1 MTEIV
6 FYHLS
11 VSPMEKAAPRLLE
24 KIVEA
29 SHHAVLY
36 LENDEQ
42 ISKYNDLLWTF
53 ASKSFLAHGCD
64 KDPFPQLQP
73 IFLTKDQSNP
83 NGATILITISGIEIP
98 HINSFAKIIDI
109 FDGADEQQLEY
120 ARSRYKKYQQDG
132 FLLTYWKQD
141 EVGGWQKG

>member
-1 MTEIV
+1 MTEVI

-11 VSPMEKAAPRLLE
+11 ASTMEKAAPRLLE

-29 SHHAVLY
+29 DNRAILY

-53 ASKSFLAHGCD
+53 GSRSFLAHGCD
-64 KDPFPQLQP
+64 KDPFPHLQP

-83 NGATILITISGIEIP
+83 NNANIVITLSGIEIP
-98 HINSFAKIIDI
+98 HINDFAKSIDI
-109 FDGADEQQLEY
+109 FDGNDNEQLEA
-120 ARSRYKKYQQDG
+120 ARARYKKYKQNG
-132 FLLTYWKQD
+132 FSLTYWKQD
-141 EVGGWQKG
+141 EAGSWQKG